1 MDYSLKLR
9 ILLKHKRTL
18 TNSTH
23 VKLMEEQLEKI
34 TSLSMKDRNALS
46 SLDRAKID
54 LVSVYSINSLAWLYH
69 IVNGSNPK
77 ESQIMGELTRIQ
89 ANMKK
94 VKGLQLFKINFIF

>member
-1 MDYSLKLR
+1 M
-9 ILLKHKRTL
+9 LLTNKRTL

-23 VKLMEEQLEKI
+23 VELMEEQLEKI

-89 ANMKK
+89 ASMKK
-94 VKGLQLFKINFIF
+94 VKGL